1 MLFRSNVTLCRT
13 DLTAVLITPLCSK
26 QVRMAELAS
35 CFAREKHD
43 LDFDVV
49 FEFDWENALG
59 ADPHHKCETLESRG

>member
-1 MLFRSNVTLCRT
+1 
-13 DLTAVLITPLCSK
+13 
-26 QVRMAELAS
+26 MAELAS